1 MNHFL
6 PNAELLA
13 LLTGLPGG
21 AFVSLSI
28 VVGSLVIC
36 VALFALARTEWGKA
50 RPMHRYAAVSLALH
64 LLLLAAA
71 STVRYGNAQAG
82 AEDAEPVKVR
92 IVMSAPES
100 VVEESEEES
109 IEEPDPDPKKEAE
122 EPETEVEPDPI
133 QTEAVEQPLAEPP
146 SIEPIVEQSNT
157 EAAEELEPVEAA
169 KAEPKPSLPIDG
181 AGQPVI
187 DPTPRQEEAEDTS
200 PDELVMP
207 NQTVVAQQP
216 EQFQVPEQT
225 VEASQTY
232 EPISQTSA
240 WNSPYATRGQ
250 QQKLRLAVEQGGS
263 QQTEDAVAYAV
274 DWLARSQR
282 PDGAWDATRWGAGRE
297 QRVLNH
303 DRGGAGKK
311 AETGLTGLALLAMQG
326 AGYNH
331 LEGPYSDNVRSGLAY
346 LLESQK
352 QDGSLAGEAT
362 TYAATYCHSMATF
375 ALAEALATTK
385 DDRLR
390 PGTEAAVAYLIRSQS
405 KATGGWRYRP
415 GDRGDMS
422 QMGWVLMALR
432 SAELAG
438 IEVPPKVWNGI
449 EQFVRSVRRGKQGG
463 LAAYQPLAP
472 TSPTMTAEALYC
484 RQILGTSGGRTAASQ
499 EAAKYLTDRL
509 PSRSAATNRPIN
521 LYYWYYATLALH
533 HHREHDNRAWQSWND
548 SLVQT
553 LLPLQVA
560 EGQNQGS
567 WTPTTLWGG
576 YGGRVYSTALATMC
590 LEVYYRY
597 DGDRMG
603 RDPWLASRQNVPI
616 RR

>member
-1 MNHFL
+1 MNHLL

-36 VALFALARTEWGKA
+36 IALFALARTKWGKA

-71 STVRYGNAQAG
+71 STIRYGNAQAG
-82 AEDAEPVKVR
+82 VEDAEPVKVR

-100 VVEESEEES
+100 VAEEADEESF
-109 IEEPDPDPKKEAE
+109 EEPDTDSQEEAE
-122 EPETEVEPDPI
+122 PAIKPESIVTEV
-133 QTEAVEQPLAEPP
+133 AEQPPAERPAT
-146 SIEPIVEQSNT
+146 EPIFEQSAT
-157 EAAEELEPVEAA
+157 ETAEKLEPVELT
-169 KAEPKPSLPIDG
+169 KSDREPQLPIEG
-181 AGQPVI
+181 AGQPI
-187 DPTPRQEEAEDTS
+187 AAPTPQQTEVEVAS
-200 PDELVMP
+200 PDELMMPEQPVM
-207 NQTVVAQQP
+207 AHEP
-216 EQFQVPEQT
+216 EQFQVPEQH
-225 VEASQTY
+225 VEVSQTY
-232 EPISQTSA
+232 EPVSQTPA
-240 WNSPYATRGQ
+240 WNSPYAMRGQ

-274 DWLARSQR
+274 DWLARAQR

-385 DDRLR
+385 DDRLY

-438 IEVPPKVWNGI
+438 IEVSPKVWNGI
-449 EQFVRSVRRGKQGG
+449 EQFVRSVTRGKQGG

-484 RQILGTSGGRTAASQ
+484 RQILGTSGGQTAASQ

-509 PSRSAATNRPIN
+509 STRSVAANRPIN